1 MLLSKSCILCPT
13 IISIL
18 SLSSTAQAQVIL
30 PKPGDYY
37 GQGSML
43 SRSTRTVQ
51 QKGDRICL
59 STVNGP
65 PRPYEG
71 FLEINVS
78 SLFTRGNQVHRDG
91 DGQVIFVP
99 IDGKSIGSGPMRFQ
113 LNSNLSNRITSP
125 QEASLMNACM
135 KSTSPYSQEIK
146 GAFIKGIKF
155 PSGSLE

>member
-1 MLLSKSCILCPT
+1 MPLPKLCILYT
-13 IISIL
+13 TVISIF

-37 GQGSML
+37 GRGSML

-65 PRPYEG
+65 ATPYEG

-78 SLFTRGNQVHRDG
+78 SLFTRGNQIHRDG
-91 DGQVIFVP
+91 DGQVISVAT
-99 IDGKSIGSGPMRFQ
+99 DGKSIGSGLMRFQ
-113 LNSNLSNRITSP
+113 LNSDLPNRKLSTR
-125 QEASLMNACM
+125 EAFLMNACM

-146 GAFIKGIKF
+146 GTFIKGLKF
-155 PSGSLE
+155 PSGS

>member
-1 MLLSKSCILCPT
+1 MLLPKFCILSTT
-13 IISIL
+13 IISIFF
-18 SLSSTAQAQVIL
+18 LSSTAQAQVIL

-37 GQGSML
+37 GRGSML

-59 STVNGP
+59 STINGP
-65 PRPYEG
+65 ASPYEG

-78 SLFTRGNQVHRDG
+78 SLFTRGDQIHRDG
-91 DGQVIFVP
+91 DGQVISVE

-113 LNSNLSNRITSP
+113 LDSNLSNRKVSP
-125 QEASLMNACM
+125 QEKFLMNACM

-155 PSGSLE
+155 PSDS